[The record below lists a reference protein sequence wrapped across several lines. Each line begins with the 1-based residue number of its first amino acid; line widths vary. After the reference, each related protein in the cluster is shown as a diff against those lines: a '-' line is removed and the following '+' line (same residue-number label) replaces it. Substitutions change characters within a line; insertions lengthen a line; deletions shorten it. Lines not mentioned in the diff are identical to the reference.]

1 MIYIC
6 EVYKKMVIEAPT
18 EEEALE
24 KFMHRFDLGEEEV
37 EVICIGEGEKA

>member
-6 EVYKKMVIEAPT
+6 EVYKKMKIEAPT

-37 EVICIGEGEKA
+37 KVTCIGEGEKA